1 MLENGH
7 KRVWARLDEQNAGRE
22 VSLAWENLDDV
33 PVFFANQFICQFT
46 LDEFVVSVGQ
56 MVPPPNLGDP
66 DQGGQAD
73 HIPVR
78 ALARVALTY
87 QRLVELIN
95 VLQANREQ
103 YEQALRERNER
114 MGGEGT

>member
-1 MLENGH
+1 M
-7 KRVWARLDEQNAGRE
+7 DEGNAGRE
-22 VSLAWENLDDV
+22 VSLIWENLDDV

-56 MVPPPNLGDP
+56 MVPPPILGDL
-66 DQGGQAD
+66 DEQQQID

-78 ALARVALTY
+78 ALARIAFTH

-103 YEQALRERNER
+103 YEQALRARNEQ
-114 MGGEGT
+114 MGGDGT